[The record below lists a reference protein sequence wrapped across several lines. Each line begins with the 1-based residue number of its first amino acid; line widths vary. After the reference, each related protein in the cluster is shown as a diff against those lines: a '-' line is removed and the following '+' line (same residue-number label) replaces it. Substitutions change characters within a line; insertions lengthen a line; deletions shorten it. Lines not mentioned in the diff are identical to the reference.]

1 MMEDIVQKIAES
13 TSEIIGYEV
22 IITDEH
28 SIIIGA
34 SDTTRL
40 GEFHEASVQ
49 IIKTGKPNPDTVN
62 IMKLQGTKPGFALPI
77 EISNKIV
84 GSFGIAG
91 EREKVKTFCY
101 LLKKQIEL
109 MIYQEMYMK
118 SVLIKE
124 QAIKNLI
131 QEIGVYD
138 NHLVNE
144 SYLIARGQELGYNL
158 KSSFI
163 SVAIELFPRNVSINT
178 TKIQDNASLDFNMQT
193 IRLEFYSIIKKAFS
207 DHNNLIAELGHDKFC
222 ILHPIHPE
230 KPSHKIYEDVR
241 IKSLQIIQAFEKK
254 GFSTTIGIGAPA
266 KTMGELSQSYKDS
279 WQALKLGKQIV
290 SPTPIYFI
298 HELIL
303 EDLISGIPKNLSERY
318 MIKTLTILKKQPDWH
333 ELSKTISAWCESGFN
348 QRKAARILFI
358 HRNTLNYRLT
368 KIQDLSGI
376 DVHNHKYS
384 IMLYLAVLMD
394 NWKTQGS

>member
-34 SDTTRL
+34 SDTSRL
-40 GEFHEASVQ
+40 GEFHEASVK
-49 IIKTGKPNPDTVN
+49 IIKTGKPNPDNVN

-77 EISNKIV
+77 EISNKII

-118 SVLIKE
+118 SILIKE

-131 QEIGVYD
+131 QEISAYD
-138 NHLVNE
+138 HHFVNE
-144 SYLIARGQELGYNL
+144 SYLITRGLEIGYNL

-163 SVAIELFPRNVSINT
+163 SIAVDLFPRDVSIKT
-178 TKIQDNASLDFNMQT
+178 TKESSPLDFNMQA
-193 IRLEFYSIIKKAFS
+193 IRFEMHSIIKKAFNHQN
-207 DHNNLIAELGHDKFC
+207 DLIAEMAHDKFC
-222 ILHPIHPE
+222 IFHTIHPD
-230 KPSHKIYEDVR
+230 KSSHKIYEDVR
-241 IKSLQIIQAFEKK
+241 MKSLQIIQEFETK
-254 GFSTTIGIGAPA
+254 GFSTFIGIGAPA
-266 KTMGELSQSYKDS
+266 KNMGELSQSYKDS
-279 WQALKLGKQIV
+279 WQALKLGKQIE

-303 EDLISGIPKNLSERY
+303 EDLISGIPQNLSERY
-318 MIKTLTILKKQPDWH
+318 MLKTLTILKKQPDWP
-333 ELSKTISAWCESGFN
+333 ELSKTIAAWCESGFN

-358 HRNTLNYRLT
+358 HRNTLHYRLS

-376 DVHNHKYS
+376 DVHHHKYS
-384 IMLYLAVLMD
+384 IMLYIAVLMD
-394 NWKTQGS
+394 KWKTQNS